1 MTWFFT
7 KTLHSGFDEAVAAA
21 IDGLK
26 AQGFGVLT
34 DIDVRKTIKEK
45 LGPDFPNYRI
55 LGACNPPLA
64 HRALELE
71 GRIGLMLPC
80 NVIVREVPPGDVEIA
95 AIDPVAAMEPVSNP
109 ELTPVAEEARD
120 KLKRVIDGLAGSI
133 LLRGE

>member
-34 DIDVRKTIKEK
+34 EIDVRKTVKEK
-45 LGPDFPNYRI
+45 LGVDFPNYRI

-64 HRALELE
+64 HRALEVD

-80 NVIVREVPPGDVEIA
+80 NVIVREVSPGEVEVA
-95 AIDPVAAMEPVSNP
+95 AIDPVAAMQPVANP
-109 ELTPVAEEARD
+109 KLAPAAEEARGR
-120 KLKRVIDGLAGSI
+120 LQRVIASL
-133 LLRGE
+133 